1 MEVDASKYHGFLA
14 YEFLIVAPPSEIGP
28 CERGLEE
35 ARKYKGAS
43 RIIEGIPED
52 AIVSSD
58 G

>member
-1 MEVDASKYHGFLA
+1 MKFP
-14 YEFLIVAPPSEIGP
+14 IVAPPSEIGT
-28 CERGLEE
+28 CDRGLEE
-35 ARKYKGAS
+35 ARKYEGAS